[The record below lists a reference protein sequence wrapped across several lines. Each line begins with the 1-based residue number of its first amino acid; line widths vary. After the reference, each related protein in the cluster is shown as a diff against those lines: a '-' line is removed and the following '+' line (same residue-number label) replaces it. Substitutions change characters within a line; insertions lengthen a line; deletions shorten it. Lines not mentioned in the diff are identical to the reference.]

1 MYKLHKKIIKVHKQY
16 MNFTLF
22 VIKYPMKYRH
32 TSKGDRYKM
41 KTFKKGLSIILS
53 VLMALSCF
61 ALCAYAADDDISS
74 LKVAVASDI
83 HTVENEEINDIYGD
97 GMFGNKG
104 MLVSLHD
111 ESYGVIDSFMREAI
125 ANGAE
130 HILITG
136 DLTNRGT
143 AEQHKKLAAY
153 FDAFEK
159 ETGVQIY
166 LIPGNHDY
174 YDLAEEGVEFFRE
187 NYYNFGFKEAYARD
201 EKTCSYAVDLDD
213 EYTLIAIDSNLPGK
227 TRDGMTDEL
236 YSWIFEETAKAQA
249 RGKKVIAMMH
259 HPLMP
264 HFALHDVILSAFVVE
279 NWRKVASKFADAG
292 IKYVFTGHKHV
303 GDIAVHKSAL
313 GNEVYDISA
322 SSLLAYPIE
331 YRLVDFS
338 QNGVQVRTRSVTKIQ
353 NMDLIAKGHNE
364 KALEMLSTDL
374 PAYANLFF
382 DESARYMV
390 GEFVSADFLC
400 GLIGAKDA
408 VLYDTVDGVCNR
420 AKKLIFAPLYGGEDS
435 FSAIAKEKYDI
446 TVPESDYET
455 IFDVAMVILKNH
467 FAGDENYPADSIE
480 MKLAVNC
487 VAALVAY
494 AFEGVPNDARYAI
507 FNAIFKLLGVDPSAF
522 GISLKALVRDFG
534 SDGEFGMR
542 VTSAVLEPVLN
553 GIMVD
558 EAPGDKNVDLPAYGE
573 VKTEMSVDSVFA
585 IFKKIVYFAADLLEY
600 IWKVLSIALG

>member
-1 MYKLHKKIIKVHKQY
+1 MV
-16 MNFTLF
+16 
-22 VIKYPMKYRH
+22 KYLPKYRPK
-32 TSKGDRYKM
+32 SKGDLYEM
-41 KTFKKGLSIILS
+41 KTLKKWLSIALA
-53 VLMALSCF
+53 VLMAFSCF
-61 ALCAYAADDDISS
+61 ALCASAEEEGGISS

-83 HTVENEEINDIYGD
+83 HTVDDEQLNDLYGD

-111 ESYGVIDSFMREAI
+111 ESYGVVDSFLREAI

-136 DLTNRGT
+136 DLTNKGT
-143 AEQHKKLAAY
+143 VEQHKKLAAY
-153 FDAFEK
+153 LDAFEK

-174 YDLAEEGVEFFRE
+174 YELAGEGVEFFRE
-187 NYYNFGFKEAYARD
+187 NYYNFGFREAYAQD

-227 TRDGMTDEL
+227 TRDGITDEL
-236 YSWIFEETAKAQA
+236 YSWIFEETAKARA

-264 HFALHDVILSAFVVE
+264 HFALHDVILPAFVVE

-303 GDIAVHKSAL
+303 GDIAVHESAL

-338 QNGVQVRTRSVTKIQ
+338 QSGVQVRTKQVTKIH

-390 GEFVSADFLC
+390 NECVSADFLC
-400 GLIGAKDA
+400 NLIGTKDA

-420 AKKLIFAPLYGGEDS
+420 AKQLIFAPLYGENS
-435 FSAIAKEKYDI
+435 FSSIAKEKYDI

-455 IFDVAMVILKNH
+455 IFDTAMVILKNH

-507 FNAIFKLLGVDPSAF
+507 FNAVVKLLGVDPSAF

-542 VTSAVLEPVLN
+542 VTSAILEPVLN

-558 EAPGDKNVDLPAYGE
+558 EAPADKNADLPAYGE

-585 IFKKIVYFAADLLEY
+585 IFKKVVYFIADLLDY
-600 IWKVLSIALG
+600 IWKVLSTALA

>member
-1 MYKLHKKIIKVHKQY
+1 
-16 MNFTLF
+16 
-22 VIKYPMKYRH
+22 
-32 TSKGDRYKM
+32 M
-41 KTFKKGLSIILS
+41 KTLKKGLSLILS
-53 VLMALSCF
+53 LVMALSCF
-61 ALCAYAADDDISS
+61 VLCVSAEGNDYSS

-83 HTVENEEINDIYGD
+83 HTVESEEINDLYGD

-125 ANGAE
+125 ENGAE

-136 DLTNRGT
+136 DLTNLGT
-143 AEQHKKLAAY
+143 VEQHKKLAAY

-159 ETGVQIY
+159 ETGIQIY

-174 YDLAEEGVEFFRE
+174 YNLAEDGVKFFRE
-187 NYYNFGFKEAYARD
+187 NYYNFGFKEAYSQD
-201 EKTCSYAVDLDD
+201 TKTCSYAVDLDD

-236 YSWIFEETAKAQA
+236 YSWIFEETAKAQE

-264 HFALHDVILSAFVVE
+264 HFALHDVILPAFVVE
-279 NWRKVASKFADAG
+279 NWRKVASRFADAG

-303 GDIAVHKSAL
+303 GDIAVHESTL

-338 QNGVQVRTRSVTKIQ
+338 ADGVEVRTKQVTKIH

-364 KALEMLSTDL
+364 KALDLLSTDL

-382 DESARYMV
+382 DESAKYMI
-390 GEFVSADFLC
+390 GEYASADFLC
-400 GLIGAKDA
+400 GLIGTKDA
-408 VLYDTVDGVCNR
+408 VLYDTVGGVCDR
-420 AKKLIFAPLYGGEDS
+420 TKQLIFAPLYGGEDS
-435 FSAIAKEKYDI
+435 FSAIAKEKYGI
-446 TVPESDYET
+446 IVPESDYDT

-467 FAGDENYPADSIE
+467 FAGDEHYPADSVE

-507 FNAIFKLLGVDPSAF
+507 FNAIFKALGVDPSAF

-534 SDGEFGMR
+534 SDGEFGMK
-542 VTSAVLEPVLN
+542 VTSAILEPVLN
-553 GIMVD
+553 GVMVD

-573 VKTEMSVDSVFA
+573 VKTEMSIDSVFSL
-585 IFKKIVYFAADLLEY
+585 FKKIAYFIADLLDY
-600 IWKVLSIALG
+600 IWKVLSIALA